1 MSEVR
6 FGFMEILLVGGIV
19 LLVFGPGRFSLLGKS
34 FKKSTDEYKNESEK
48 QTKQ

>member
-1 MSEVR
+1 MR

-34 FKKSTDEYKNESEK
+34 VKKSVEEYKDESEK
-48 QTKQ
+48 KTKQ